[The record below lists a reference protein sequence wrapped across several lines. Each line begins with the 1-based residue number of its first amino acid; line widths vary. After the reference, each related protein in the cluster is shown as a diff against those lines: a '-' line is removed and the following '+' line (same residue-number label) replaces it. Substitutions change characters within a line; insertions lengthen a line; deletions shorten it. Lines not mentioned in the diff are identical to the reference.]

1 MQQRQQNDNLNFTQ
15 TNDKLM
21 KALVEE
27 YQISSQEQP
36 ISFQQF
42 LQNFM
47 DEYDNQHANEIQQYD
62 PKNYF
67 KDSYKH
73 MINLVQPFNDLEQ
86 GEIIYNNN
94 PKQQQI
100 EYLSKNSQIKIK
112 SKRVPKQQQI
122 LSFGLQDEDD
132 FERIKEEEQDQ
143 SYQIIEDNRPI
154 QRLTNQEFYQIR
166 EEESLEKKRKM
177 NAEYLKKKSN
187 ILLAC
192 QRENAKQASK
202 RTPLIQININQQ
214 VKQYKKFID
223 SNLYNKQ
230 IESQEYIEEPK
241 EEEYE
246 NAKKYFKKEI
256 ELLQNSI
263 DYYQNENERLRKERL
278 ELNHQFQVL
287 KYEKDMFEY
296 NKFNQIQELE
306 ELKKKEYEKIKK
318 KQTVF
323 DMIQKTH
330 QNEPNKS
337 LIQEIEDLKKQIED
351 LKAESDKKQLKLQAK
366 KQKYQKYYKDKIEQ
380 TKYLEEQINTQQQKI
395 AQLTQIIYDYESN
408 SEVQEL
414 IENQK
419 KQKLKNQQ
427 LENEKKIQD
436 QNNQQQQAPQEIV
449 KPVPLFELI
458 QNKEFNFSID
468 DINKKIFIEEF
479 TFNYNSFYKDY
490 LKQSNKKEKLVEK
503 SQRSDGKVLK
513 IYKSGKKVVEGMKG
527 FIKEIFPNDYV
538 IVHFPNKDIKQELPN
553 GIKIYYHSQNNS
565 TQTSLPQGI
574 SVTYFSN
581 KQLEITFVDGSKQI
595 LFQDGTKKFVNY
607 KGEEEIFYPD
617 GVKQTIDQ
625 DKIKKTEYP
634 NGNVK
639 IVNLNK

>member
-36 ISFQQF
+36 ISFQEF

-100 EYLSKNSQIKIK
+100 QYLSKNPQIKLK

-143 SYQIIEDNRPI
+143 QYQIIEDNRPI

-278 ELNHQFQVL
+278 ELNHQFQIL

-395 AQLTQIIYDYESN
+395 MQLTQIINDYESN

-427 LENEKKIQD
+427 LENEKKVQD

-479 TFNYNSFYKDY
+479 TFDYNSFYKDY

-565 TQTSLPQGI
+565 TQSSLPQGI

-595 LFQDGTKKFVNY
+595 LFQDGTKKFINY